1 MPNDNI
7 PPKPKNVA
15 QQETGGDCVSRL
27 VVGSSIT
34 PETDAA
40 FPLSENWHYPDS
52 DEYLMRRK
60 VAEKLEHERDGLQ
73 RAYAAAIRQM
83 NEAIAKA
90 EWLRTDA
97 IADLERQRDE
107 ARSTAHLWQDRWM
120 NDTPLEECGGTLM
133 PWMVGWKDSS
143 DNS

>member
-1 MPNDNI
+1 MEGGTQVNEI
-7 PPKPKNVA
+7 P
-15 QQETGGDCVSRL
+15 
-27 VVGSSIT
+27 T

-60 VAEKLEHERDGLQ
+60 VAKKLEHERDGLQ

-143 DNS
+143 DNADVDTRRTEARIQQDC